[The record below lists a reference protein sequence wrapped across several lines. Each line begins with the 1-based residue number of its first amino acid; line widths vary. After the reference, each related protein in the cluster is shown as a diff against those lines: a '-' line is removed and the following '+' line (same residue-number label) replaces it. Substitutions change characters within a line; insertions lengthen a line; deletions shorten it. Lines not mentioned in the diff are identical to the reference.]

1 VGTLALLTIGG
12 VVIPSPSEHTVGI
25 QDISNAQR
33 NANGTMIIERI
44 TTKKTIKVSYAYISA
59 SDLKTVLAA
68 IAPAYYNVTFLDP
81 SVDAFVTSSFYCG
94 DRSIGMINYQDGVA
108 MYKDFSFDL
117 IER

>member
-12 VVIPSPSEHTVGI
+12 VALPSPSEHTVGI

-44 TTKKTIKVSYAYISA
+44 TTKRTIKVNYAYISA
-59 SDLKTVLAA
+59 NDLKTVLAA
-68 IAPAYYNVTFLDP
+68 IKPAYYNVTFLDP
-81 SVDAFVTSSFYCG
+81 SLNAFVTSSFYCG
-94 DRSIGMINYQDGVA
+94 DRSIAMINYINGVP